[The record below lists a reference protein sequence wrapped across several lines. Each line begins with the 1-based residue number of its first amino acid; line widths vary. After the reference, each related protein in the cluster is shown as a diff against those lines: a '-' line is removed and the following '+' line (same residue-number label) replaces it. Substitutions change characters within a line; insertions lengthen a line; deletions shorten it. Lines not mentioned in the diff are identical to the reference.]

1 MLYGS
6 GMGSLFASRSLRFV
20 ACFSIV
26 ASLSELAASSAE
38 TRAVKPRPLPRVAT
52 PQSLALWRDYLKR
65 APVPR
70 HGCFTATYPNTRWRD
85 TPCKTGPLRPYVVGG
100 GAGDFEAHAAQG
112 ASIHLAQGSFRSVT
126 GITTESDS
134 VTGGSNE
141 FSVQLNTNRFDT
153 RACKNAALANCKGW
167 QQFVF
172 ASDVGQLSM
181 QYWLVNFGPTCPV
194 GWVSDSTR
202 APNSCYQNG
211 LNQLQLVNFATGPV
225 GGSWSTLPEYSM
237 IASATPQTDTLIMVD
252 NERRIAKAISNSDFV
267 LGLASGW
274 TDAEFNI
281 FGLCCGS
288 QATFNQGSTIVLGV
302 SLDTGSF
309 VAPTCPNASF
319 TAETNNLT
327 LSTTDPLG
335 PPQSWPRMQFTE
347 SNTTPPTPP
356 TCRTIGGNGQGINVV
371 YRWRDQSNGD
381 HFLTQDPS
389 GELAPDLGYL
399 YEGTP
404 FSLLD
409 KGTPGTTEFNRWL
422 CPSGHHFY
430 TADPTGEAAA
440 GRCKPEGILGYIATS
455 QIPGTIPLYRW
466 YNAGTD
472 DHFYTTDPHGEL
484 APTSGYTQELISG
497 YVRPLP

>member
-1 MLYGS
+1 MVPAYRRVRDALRIWNG
-6 GMGSLFASRSLRFV
+6 FAVRKPIPTVCRVFQYRCESV
-20 ACFSIV
+20 
-26 ASLSELAASSAE
+26 ELAASSAE

-70 HGCFTATYPNTRWRD
+70 HGCFTATYPILRWRD

-126 GITTESDS
+126 GIPTESDS

-274 TDAEFNI
+274 TDVEFNI

-356 TCRTIGGNGQGINVV
+356 TCRTIGGNGQGINASIAGAINLMAITSLPRTRAANLHPISAISTKDPVQPA
-371 YRWRDQSNGD
+371 RQRHAGNHRIQS
-381 HFLTQDPS
+381 
-389 GELAPDLGYL
+389 LALPIG
-399 YEGTP
+399 P
-404 FSLLD
+404 SLL
-409 KGTPGTTEFNRWL
+409 
-422 CPSGHHFY
+422 
-430 TADPTGEAAA
+430 
-440 GRCKPEGILGYIATS
+440 
-455 QIPGTIPLYRW
+455 YRRS
-466 YNAGTD
+466 D
-472 DHFYTTDPHGEL
+472 RR
-484 APTSGYTQELISG
+484 SSCRQM
-497 YVRPLP
+497 